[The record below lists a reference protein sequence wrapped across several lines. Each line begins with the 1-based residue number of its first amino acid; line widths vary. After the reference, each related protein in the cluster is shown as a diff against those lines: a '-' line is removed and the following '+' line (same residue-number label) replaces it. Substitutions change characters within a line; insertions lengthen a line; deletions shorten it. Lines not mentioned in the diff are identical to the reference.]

1 MTPWSAVWF
10 GVVAVCGAF
19 VPGPCT
25 FDPQRRF
32 DCSLGAPCERN
43 FACADDG
50 YCKSADVA
58 CLDGEQ
64 RCEVPDRERVG
75 LCVKDE
81 ELATSKTHCGACFAH
96 CLGKGVCTDGQC
108 TGAPSAGRCIL
119 SRGHFDCAAGSV
131 CVDDGIAD
139 GVDPDEGDCRAGT
152 PGKGALLAAC
162 REARDCA
169 SGICVVIDGA
179 VDGVGQCSSTCDF
192 GCVFGTACDASKAP
206 GGVCVPVSGDVC
218 R

>member
-1 MTPWSAVWF
+1 MLSPWSTVF
-10 GVVAVCGAF
+10 VGVVVVCGAF
-19 VPGPCT
+19 VPGPCS
-25 FDPQRRF
+25 FDPQRKF

-64 RCEVPDRERVG
+64 RCEVPDHARVG

-81 ELATSKTHCGACFAH
+81 DLATSKTHCGACFAH
-96 CLGKGVCTDGQC
+96 CLGKGECKNGEC
-108 TGAPSAGRCIL
+108 TGAPAAGRCIL
-119 SRGHFDCAAGSV
+119 SRGHFDCAAAGLV
-131 CVDDGIAD
+131 CVDDGNGD
-139 GVDPDEGDCRAGT
+139 DEGDCAAGT

-162 REARDCA
+162 KEARDCA
-169 SGICVVIDGA
+169 SGICAVTGA
-179 VDGVGQCSSTCDF
+179 GADGVGVCTSTCDF
-192 GCVFGTACDASKAP
+192 GCAFGTQCDDSLAP
-206 GGVCVPVSGDVC
+206 GGVCVPVNGEVC